1 MMRAFLALGVVG
13 LVVALGASEA
23 RADAVP
29 PPPEDCP
36 EGSRGETSHAGPSC
50 VVVPCTS
57 TSNLCEPG
65 KSCKPRG
72 FCLIGTDPKVE
83 GGTCEDT
90 PDCASPAVCRKVP
103 VCAAPEADSG
113 CACGE
118 ARGASTGAGLGA
130 VALGLGVVVMASAR
144 RRQGRASRHRR
155 A

>member
-1 MMRAFLALGVVG
+1 MVRAFLALGVVG
-13 LVVALGASEA
+13 LAVALGVSEA

-50 VVVPCTS
+50 VVAPCTPD
-57 TSNLCEPG
+57 TCEAG

-72 FCLIGTDPKVE
+72 FCLIGTDLKVE

-90 PDCASPAVCRKVP
+90 PDCTSPAVCRKVP
-103 VCAAPEADSG
+103 VCVAPEQDSG

-130 VALGLGVVVMASAR
+130 ALACAAFAMVVAR
-144 RRQGRASRHRR
+144 RRRVRR
-155 A
+155 AG